1 MAMREG
7 HHGGIIKKRA
17 EYDFTPLPA
26 LDYYNEDPVIHH
38 GGIVETDNTI
48 YNGGQE
54 CNKSVKVG
62 GAAYFPPINFVP
74 DHGGV
79 KQ

>member
-1 MAMREG
+1 MAMQEG
-7 HHGGIIKKRA
+7 KHGGIIKNHA

-26 LDYYNEDPVIHH
+26 LDYYNEDPVVHH
-38 GGIVETDNTI
+38 GGIVNNNDTV
-48 YNGGQE
+48 YNGGQA
-54 CNKSVKVG
+54 CSGSTKVG
-62 GAAYFPPINFVP
+62 NTVYVPPINFVP